1 MINIYIVYGL
11 DNWPL
16 SPCNNFV
23 IKNILFG
30 VFKSKKN
37 TIKSKLFYNGSGVAF
52 DGVENWNID
61 DGFASNVLI
70 FGLDIS

>member
-16 SPCNNFV
+16 SLCNNFV

-30 VFKSKKN
+30 VFKLKKN

-52 DGVENWNID
+52 DGVENWNVD